1 MSTSI
6 SRGKTLPSPV
16 VTDRQPETGTF
27 EPDPAAPL
35 TEVLLKVADGDR
47 AAFGELYDRTAPR
60 ILAFIRSLLIDRAH
74 SEEVM
79 QEVFLEVW
87 QVASRFDPSKGNAF
101 TWIRGMARLR
111 AIDRIR
117 STQSGRER
125 DIRIGIRDYGL
136 EYDEVAETV
145 ELRIERERIDA
156 AMQSLTELQREAI
169 SLSYYGEYSCAEIS
183 GMLSVP
189 LGTVK
194 TRLRDGLIRLR
205 REMSV
210 LV

>member
-1 MSTSI
+1 MALAEAARGRGGQAEVRTFPGVGHVGAVTALST
-6 SRGKTLPSPV
+6 
-16 VTDRQPETGTF
+16 
-27 EPDPAAPL
+27 
-35 TEVLLKVADGDR
+35 VLSGDSGIR
-47 AAFGELYDRTAPR
+47 AAV
-60 ILAFIRSLLIDRAH
+60 LAFIRSLLIDRAQ
-74 SEEVM
+74 SEEVT

-125 DIRIGIRDYGL
+125 DIRIGIRDYGP
-136 EYDEVAETV
+136 EYDEVAET
-145 ELRIERERIDA
+145 IERERIDA